1 MINKQIKGLIMAS
14 SSLFETVL
22 EYLRSKPDQKFSSKQ
37 LGYWYCEQFKGRVEE
52 KIRRTSVNNDDE
64 ARAQIIR
71 EISSQL
77 SQKEKVHPQLKISG
91 SSPVHYYYTALTE
104 SEESLVNASKFKVD
118 EKVRTNAHI
127 REILL
132 AGGIELL
139 KKKSNVIDSQQ
150 VRTLDF

>member
-1 MINKQIKGLIMAS
+1 MAS

-118 EKVRTNAHI
+118 EKALYP
-127 REILL
+127 LL
-132 AGGIELL
+132 AEYLWSEYSLYSKRIDERRASNKRGKGG
-139 KKKSNVIDSQQ
+139 NV
-150 VRTLDF
+150 